1 MYNKQGNTSGE
12 ETQPLVSFIV
22 TYHNQPLAMLCEC
35 INSILQLLLQSS
47 EREII
52 VIDDGSL
59 EIPTSVLKQYGNDIT
74 YVRQSNSGVSVARNT
89 ALYMARGTF
98 IQIIDADDALIKSPY
113 EHCINIIRNTNDID
127 MLIFDFSN
135 SPTTSAKDY
144 KETPLTTGSHYL
156 RHNNIRGSICC
167 CLFRQSIRGKL
178 EFSPGI
184 AYGEDEEFTPQLLVR
199 AESVCATDAK
209 AYFYRQHNSSAVHQT
224 DDASTQKR
232 LEDTFKVIL
241 NLNNIADTLPKNDC
255 LAIKRRVAQ
264 LTMDHIYN
272 TIMLT
277 NSQTI
282 LNQQIEL
289 LRQKGLFPLPYRNY
303 STKYK
308 WFRRLTSS
316 SLGRSTLL
324 HILPLLKK
332 ER

>member
-1 MYNKQGNTSGE
+1 MEK
-12 ETQPLVSFIV
+12 PLVSFIL
-22 TYHNQPLAMLCEC
+22 TYYNLPVMMLCEC
-35 INSILQLLLQSS
+35 IDSILALSMHPS

-52 VIDDGSL
+52 IVDDGS
-59 EIPTSVLKQYGNDIT
+59 ESSPIIGLKQYGNEIT

-89 ALYMARGTF
+89 ALNMARGRF
-98 IQIIDADDALIKSPY
+98 IQIIDADDALIKTQY
-113 EHCINIIRNTNDID
+113 DHCINIIRNTNDID
-127 MLIFDFSN
+127 VLIFDFSY
-135 SPTTSAKDY
+135 SPTTTAKVY

-178 EFSPGI
+178 EFTPGI
-184 AYGEDEEFTPQLLVR
+184 TYGEDEEFTPQLLLR
-199 AESVCATDAK
+199 AESVCVTNAK
-209 AYFYRQHNSSAVHQT
+209 AYFYRQHISSIVHQT
-224 DDASTQKR
+224 DDDSIHKR

-241 NLNNIADTLPKNDC
+241 NLNNIADTLPENDS
-255 LAIKRRVAQ
+255 LALKRRVAQ
-264 LTMDHIYN
+264 LTMDYIYN

-277 NSQTI
+277 NSKTI

-289 LRQKGLFPLPYRNY
+289 LKQKGLFPLPYRDY

-308 WFRRLTSS
+308 WFRRLTNS

-324 HILPLLKK
+324 HVLPLLKK